1 MREVVLHN
9 SSLRA
14 IIDDE
19 DYELVSQHKWYA
31 LKGHNTM
38 YAEASHPN
46 SGGKVLMHRLILKPG
61 ELHVDHIDNNGLNN
75 QRSNLR
81 FATTSQN
88 QMNARKQLDTTS
100 KYKGVH
106 YCKREKRWQAR
117 IAINGLPRRSLGY
130 FSTEVEA
137 AQAYN
142 LAASKLFGEY
152 AKLNK
157 TQLTVRSYTDGT

>member
-1 MREVVLHN
+1 MREIVLHN

-14 IIDDE
+14 IVDDE
-19 DYELVSQHKWYA
+19 DYELVSQYKWYA
-31 LKGHNTM
+31 LRSAHTQAVW
-38 YAEASHPN
+38 YAEASYPN

-61 ELHVDHIDNNGLNN
+61 KLHVDHIDNNGLNN

-88 QMNARKQLDTTS
+88 QMNARKQSDTTS

-117 IAINGLPRRSLGY
+117 IAINGSPRRSLGY
-130 FSTEVEA
+130 FSTEEEA

-142 LAASKLFGEY
+142 LAASNLFGEY
-152 AKLNK
+152 AKLN
-157 TQLTVRSYTDGT
+157 S